1 MYVNLLRLYLPDAK
15 KSQTLIG
22 RKQTMLKPLGETMK
36 LVCKT
41 ALALTLG
48 VAATTSVSAQELTI
62 AIVNN
67 GHMLNMQKVAGAYA
81 VKTGVTLNWVSL
93 EEGVLREQVTADTA
107 TSGGQ
112 YDIINIG
119 MQEAPIWGA
128 AGWIEPLNFGD
139 DYDLDDMLPA
149 MRNGLSHDGQLYAA
163 PFYGESSMVM
173 YRKDLT
179 DAAGVSIKDNDSWDN
194 IKAAAAAIH
203 KPDDGVYGA
212 CLRGKP
218 GWGDNMAFI
227 TTVVNSF
234 GGAWFDKDM
243 KPVLNSQEWKDAINF
258 YVDLLGNYGPPGS
271 EGNSFNEILALYNE
285 GKCGMWIDATI
296 AASFLEV
303 DGVAYA
309 QSPNAGNPVGANW
322 LWAWAM
328 AVPAGSPN
336 AEESMKFIEW
346 ATSKEY
352 IKAVADHPEFGWG
365 SVPTGTRA
373 STYAYP
379 EFQEA
384 AGFAAAEMA
393 AIESAAPEAT
403 DLKPYVGVQFAA
415 IPEFPEVGGAVA
427 QEMAAALS
435 GAKSVDE
442 ALEAAQGAADAI
454 MKEAGY
460 Y

>member
-1 MYVNLLRLYLPDAK
+1 
-15 KSQTLIG
+15 
-22 RKQTMLKPLGETMK
+22 MK
-36 LVCKT
+36 LKT
-41 ALALTLG
+41 ALLSASALI
-48 VAATTSVSAQELTI
+48 AAGTIATAAFAASHSKSLTI

-67 GHMLNMQKVAGAYA
+67 GHMENMKKVAEAYTA
-81 VKTGVTLNWVSL
+81 DTGVELKWVSL
-93 EEGVLREQVTADTA
+93 EEGVLREQVTSDTA
-107 TSGGQ
+107 TGGGQ

-119 MQEAPIWGA
+119 MQEAPIWGK
-128 AGWIEPLNFGD
+128 AGWIEPLNFGAE
-139 DYDLDDMLPA
+139 YDVNDILPA
-149 MRNGLSHDGQLYAA
+149 MRNGLSHEGTLYAA

-179 DAAGVSIKDNDSWDN
+179 DAAGVVVRDNDSWAN
-194 IKAAAAAIH
+194 IKGAAKAMH
-203 KPDDGVYGA
+203 DPDNGVYGA

-243 KPVLNSQEWKDAINF
+243 RPQLDSEAWKEAIDF
-258 YVDLLGNYGPPGS
+258 YVDLLGSYGPPGS

-296 AASFLEV
+296 AASFLTV

-309 QSPNAGNPVGANW
+309 QSPNAGNAVGANW

-336 AEESMKFIEW
+336 AEEAKKFIEW
-346 ATSKEY
+346 STSKAY
-352 IKAVADHPEFGWG
+352 IKAVADHPDFGWG
-365 SVPTGTRA
+365 KVPTGTRA

-379 EFQEA
+379 EFKA
-384 AGFAAAEMA
+384 SAKFASAEMA
-393 AIESAAPEAT
+393 AIDSDAPAAT

-415 IPEFPEVGGAVA
+415 IPEFPEVGSAVA

-435 GAKSVDE
+435 GAKSVED
-442 ALEAAQGAADAI
+442 ALAAAQSAADSI

-460 Y
+460 YE

>member
-1 MYVNLLRLYLPDAK
+1 MFRKGTLR
-15 KSQTLIG
+15 
-22 RKQTMLKPLGETMK
+22 
-36 LVCKT
+36 
-41 ALALTLG
+41 
-48 VAATTSVSAQELTI
+48 AATAIALIAAGGASAESLTI

-67 GHMLNMQKVAGAYA
+67 GHMINMQKVAEAYTEE
-81 VKTGVTLNWVSL
+81 TGVELNWVSL
-93 EEGVLREQVTADTA
+93 EEGVLREQVTSDTA
-107 TSGGQ
+107 TGGGQ

-128 AGWIEPLNFGD
+128 AGWIEPLKFSAGYDVD
-139 DYDLDDMLPA
+139 DILPA
-149 MRNGLSHDGQLYAA
+149 MRNGLSHEGQLYAA

-179 DAAGVSIKDNDSWDN
+179 DAAGVSITDSDSWDN
-194 IKAAAAAIH
+194 VKAAAAAIH
-203 KPDDGVYGA
+203 DPDNGVYGA

-234 GGAWFDKDM
+234 GGAWFDADYR
-243 KPVLNSQEWKDAINF
+243 PVLDSAEWNAAINF
-258 YVDLLGNYGPPGS
+258 YVDLLSNYGPPGS

-309 QSPNAGNPVGANW
+309 QSPNAGNPVGSNW

-328 AVPAGSPN
+328 AIPAGSPN
-336 AEESMKFIEW
+336 AEAAGKFIEW
-346 ATSKEY
+346 ATSKDY
-352 IKAVADHPEFGWG
+352 VQAVGTHPDFGWG
-365 SVPTGTRA
+365 SVPTGQRA
-373 STYAYP
+373 STYAIP
-379 EFQEA
+379 EFQAA
-384 AGFAAAEMA
+384 AGFAAAELA
-393 AIESAAPEAT
+393 AIDSAAPEAT

-415 IPEFPEVGGAVA
+415 IPEFPEVGSAVA

-435 GAKSVDE
+435 GAKSVEE
-442 ALEAAQGAADAI
+442 ALAASQEAAHSI

-460 Y
+460 YD

>member
-1 MYVNLLRLYLPDAK
+1 MKSISLLAVVTAIGLSSFAHAK
-15 KSQTLIG
+15 
-22 RKQTMLKPLGETMK
+22 
-36 LVCKT
+36 
-41 ALALTLG
+41 
-48 VAATTSVSAQELTI
+48 ELTI
-62 AIVNN
+62 AVVNN
-67 GHMLNMQKVAGAYA
+67 GHMINMQKVAEAYTA
-81 VKTGVTLNWVSL
+81 ETGVKLNWVSL
-93 EEGVLREQVTADTA
+93 EEGVLREQVTSDTA
-107 TSGGQ
+107 TSGGE
-112 YDIINIG
+112 YDVINIG

-128 AGWIEPLNFGD
+128 AGWIEPLNFGAS
-139 DYDLDDMLPA
+139 YDVDDMLPA
-149 MRNGLSHDGQLYAA
+149 IRNGLSHEGTLYAA

-179 DAAGVSIKDNDSWDN
+179 DAAGVKIADNDSWVN
-194 IKAAAAAIH
+194 VKKAAAAIH
-203 KPDDGVYGA
+203 NPAAGVYGA

-243 KPVLNSQEWKDAINF
+243 RPTINSKEWKDAISF
-258 YVDLLGNYGPPGS
+258 YVDLLGSYGPPGS

-296 AASFLEV
+296 AASFLTV

-336 AEESMKFIEW
+336 AEESKKFIEW
-346 ATSKEY
+346 ATSKAY
-352 IKAVADHPEFGWG
+352 IKAVADHPDFGWAK
-365 SVPTGTRA
+365 VPTGTRV

-379 EFQEA
+379 EFKA
-384 AGFAAAEMA
+384 VAGFASAEMA

-403 DLKPYVGVQFAA
+403 ALKPYVGVQFAA
-415 IPEFPEVGGAVA
+415 IPEFPEVGSAVA

-435 GAKSVDE
+435 GAKSVDA
-442 ALEAAQGAADAI
+442 ALAASQAAAEAI
-454 MKEAGY
+454 MSEAGY
-460 Y
+460 F

>member
-1 MYVNLLRLYLPDAK
+1 MKLLR
-15 KSQTLIG
+15 
-22 RKQTMLKPLGETMK
+22 
-36 LVCKT
+36 KT
-41 ALALTLG
+41 ALTLALG
-48 VAATTSVSAQELTI
+48 VASATTASAAELTI

-67 GHMLNMQKVAGAYA
+67 GHMINMQKVAEAYTA
-81 VKTGVTLNWVSL
+81 ETGTKLNWVSL
-93 EEGVLREQVTADTA
+93 EEGVLRDQVTSDTA
-107 TSGGQ
+107 TGGGE

-128 AGWIEPLNFGD
+128 AGWIEPLTFGD
-139 DYDLDDMLPA
+139 DYDVDDILPA
-149 MRNGLSHDGQLYAA
+149 MRAGLSHDGTLYAA

-179 DAAGVSIKDNDSWDN
+179 DAAGVTIGDNDSWDN
-194 IKAAAAAIH
+194 VKAAAAAIH
-203 KPDDGVYGA
+203 DPDNGVYGA

-218 GWGDNMAFI
+218 GWGDNGAFI
-227 TTVVNSF
+227 TTVANSF
-234 GGAWFDKDM
+234 GTAWFDKDW
-243 KPVLNSQEWKDAINF
+243 KPQLDSKEWNAAVNF
-258 YVDLLGNYGPPGS
+258 YVDLLSSYGPPGS

-285 GKCGMWIDATI
+285 GKCGLWIDATI

-346 ATSKEY
+346 ATSKDY
-352 IKAVADHPEFGWG
+352 VQAVGNHPDFGWG
-365 SVPTGTRA
+365 KVPTGQRA
-373 STYAYP
+373 STYALP
-379 EFQEA
+379 EFQAA

-393 AIESAAPEAT
+393 AIDSAAPEAT
-403 DLKPYVGVQFAA
+403 DLKPYQGVQFVA
-415 IPEFPEVGGAVA
+415 IPEFPEIGGAFG

-435 GAKSVDE
+435 GAKSVEE
-442 ALEAAQGAADAI
+442 ALAAAQSAADAI
-454 MKEAGY
+454 MREAGY

>member
-1 MYVNLLRLYLPDAK
+1 MNKLTKWA
-15 KSQTLIG
+15 IG
-22 RKQTMLKPLGETMK
+22 LGFG
-36 LVCKT
+36 LASAT
-41 ALALTLG
+41 AVLAQ
-48 VAATTSVSAQELTI
+48 SASELTI

-67 GHMLNMQKVAGAYA
+67 GHMINMQKVAEAYTA
-81 VKTGVTLNWVSL
+81 KTGVKLNWVSL
-93 EEGVLREQVTADTA
+93 EEGVLREQVTSDTA
-107 TSGGQ
+107 TGGGQ

-119 MQEAPIWGA
+119 MQEAPIWGKK
-128 AGWIEPLNFGD
+128 GWIEPLEFGAE
-139 DYDLDDMLPA
+139 YDMDDMLPA
-149 MRNGLSHDGQLYAA
+149 IRNGLSADGTLYAA

-179 DAAGVSIKDNDSWDN
+179 DAAGVTIKDNDSWDN
-194 IKAAAAAIH
+194 IKAAAAAINNPE
-203 KPDDGVYGA
+203 KGIYGI

-218 GWGDNMAFI
+218 GWGDNMAFV
-227 TTVVNSF
+227 TTMVNSF

-243 KPVLNSQEWKDAINF
+243 KPTIDSPQWKAAINF
-258 YVDLLGNYGPPGS
+258 YVDLLRSYGPPGS

-296 AASFLEV
+296 AASFLKV
-303 DGVAYA
+303 PGVAYA

-328 AVPAGSPN
+328 AVPAGTKN
-336 AEESMKFIEW
+336 ADEAKKFIEW
-346 ATSKEY
+346 ATSKDY
-352 IKAVADHPEFGWG
+352 ILAVANHPEFGWG
-365 SVPTGTRA
+365 SVPTGTRK

-379 EFQEA
+379 EFQA
-384 AGFAAAEMA
+384 AAPFAAAELK
-393 AIESAAPEAT
+393 AIETAAPEAT

-427 QEMAAALS
+427 QEIAAALT

-442 ALEAAQGAADAI
+442 ALAAAQSAADKI
-454 MKEAGY
+454 MSEAGY

>member
-1 MYVNLLRLYLPDAK
+1 MFSKRLLGLSTAMILVVTAAIAADED
-15 KSQTLIG
+15 KS
-22 RKQTMLKPLGETMK
+22 
-36 LVCKT
+36 
-41 ALALTLG
+41 
-48 VAATTSVSAQELTI
+48 LTI

-67 GHMLNMQKVAGAYA
+67 GHMINMQKVAEAYTE
-81 VKTGVTLNWVSL
+81 KTGVALNWVSL
-93 EEGVLREQVTADTA
+93 EEGVLREQVTSDTA
-107 TSGGQ
+107 TGGGQ
-112 YDIINIG
+112 YDVINIG
-119 MQEAPIWGA
+119 MQEAPIWGE

-139 DYDLDDMLPA
+139 DYDIDDMLPA
-149 MRNGLSHDGQLYAA
+149 IRNGLSYNGQLYAA

-179 DAAGVSIKDNDSWDN
+179 DAAGVTITDNDSWDN
-194 IKAAAAAIH
+194 IMAAAKAIH
-203 KPDDGVYGA
+203 DPDAGVYGV

-227 TTVVNSF
+227 TAMVNSF
-234 GGAWFDKDM
+234 GGAWFDKDF
-243 KPVLNSQEWKDAINF
+243 KPTIDTEAWHKAINF
-258 YVDLLGNYGPPGS
+258 YVDLLGTYGPPGS

-328 AVPAGSPN
+328 AVPTGTDK
-336 AEESMKFIEW
+336 AEEAKAFIEW
-346 ATSKEY
+346 ATSKNY
-352 IKAVADHPEFGWG
+352 IQAVANHPDFGWG
-365 SVPTGTRA
+365 SVPTGTRK
-373 STYAYP
+373 STYTNP
-379 EFQEA
+379 EFQ
-384 AGFAAAEMA
+384 AAANFASAELA

-415 IPEFPEVGGAVA
+415 IPEFPEVGSAVA

-435 GAKSVDE
+435 GAKTVNE
-442 ALEAAQGAADAI
+442 ALEASQDAAESI

-460 Y
+460 FE

>member
-1 MYVNLLRLYLPDAK
+1 
-15 KSQTLIG
+15 
-22 RKQTMLKPLGETMK
+22 MK
-36 LVCKT
+36 LFNVSV
-41 ALALTLG
+41 LALTTIFGFASL
-48 VAATTSVSAQELTI
+48 ANSTDLTI

-67 GHMLNMQKVAGAYA
+67 GHMINMQKVAKEYTAE
-81 VKTGVTLNWVSL
+81 TGVKLNWVSL
-93 EEGVLREQVTADTA
+93 EEGVLREQVTSDTA
-107 TSGGQ
+107 SGGGQ

-128 AGWIEPLNFGD
+128 AGWIEPLNFGT
-139 DYDLDDMLPA
+139 DYDINDMLPA
-149 MRNGLSHDGQLYAA
+149 IRNGLSHNGTLYAA

-179 DAAGVSIKDNDSWDN
+179 DAAGVTVRDNDSWAN

-203 KPDDGVYGA
+203 DPENGVYGA

-234 GGAWFDKDM
+234 GGSWFDKDM
-243 KPVLNSQEWKDAINF
+243 RPTIDSIQWKEAINF

-296 AASFLEV
+296 AASFLKV

-336 AEESMKFIEW
+336 AEESKKFIEW
-346 ATSKEY
+346 ATSKDY
-352 IKAVADHPEFGWG
+352 IKAVANHPEFGWG
-365 SVPTGTRA
+365 SVPTGTRS
-373 STYAYP
+373 STYMYP
-379 EFQEA
+379 EFQKV

-415 IPEFPEVGGAVA
+415 IPEFPEVGIAVA

-435 GAKSVDE
+435 GAKSVAD
-442 ALEAAQGAADAI
+442 ALAASQAAADAI
-454 MKEAGY
+454 MSEAGY

>member
-1 MYVNLLRLYLPDAK
+1 MSMRNALCGA
-15 KSQTLIG
+15 
-22 RKQTMLKPLGETMK
+22 
-36 LVCKT
+36 T
-41 ALALTLG
+41 ALAL
-48 VAATTSVSAQELTI
+48 VSASGALAQEKSLTI

-67 GHMLNMQKVAGAYA
+67 GHMINMQKVAEAYTA
-81 VKTGVTLNWVSL
+81 ETGVQLKWVAL
-93 EEGVLREQVTADTA
+93 EEGVLREQVSSDTA
-107 TSGGQ
+107 TGGGQ
-112 YDIINIG
+112 YDVINIG

-128 AGWIEPLNFGD
+128 AGWIEPLNFSA
-139 DYDLDDMLPA
+139 DYDIDDMLPA
-149 MRNGLSHDGQLYAA
+149 IRNGLSADGTLYAA

-179 DAAGVSIKDNDSWDN
+179 DAAGVTIADNDSWDN

-203 KPDDGVYGA
+203 DPSKGIYGV

-227 TTVVNSF
+227 TTMVNSF
-234 GGAWFDKDM
+234 GGAWFDKDYQ
-243 KPVLNSQEWKDAINF
+243 PTLDSDAWKAAITF
-258 YVDLLGNYGPPGS
+258 YVDLLGTYGPPGS

-296 AASFLEV
+296 AASFLTV
-303 DGVAYA
+303 PGVAYA

-328 AVPAGSPN
+328 AVPTGTAKSDD
-336 AEESMKFIEW
+336 AKAFIEW
-346 ATSKEY
+346 ATSKAY
-352 IKAVADHPEFGWG
+352 VQAVANHPEFGWG

-379 EFQEA
+379 EFQA
-384 AGFAAAEMA
+384 VAGFASAELA

-415 IPEFPEVGGAVA
+415 IPEFPEVGSAVA

-435 GAKSVDE
+435 GAKSV
-442 ALEAAQGAADAI
+442 EAALAAAQAAAVSI

-460 Y
+460 

>member
-1 MYVNLLRLYLPDAK
+1 MK
-15 KSQTLIG
+15 K
-22 RKQTMLKPLGETMK
+22 MK
-36 LVCKT
+36 VS
-41 ALALTLG
+41 ALALAAAG
-48 VAATTSVSAQELTI
+48 FATTAMADGHATELTI

-67 GHMLNMQKVAGAYA
+67 GHMINMQKVAEAYTEE
-81 VKTGVTLNWVSL
+81 TGVALNWVSL
-93 EEGVLREQVTADTA
+93 EEGVLREQVTSDTA
-107 TSGGQ
+107 TGGGQ

-119 MQEAPIWGA
+119 MQEAPIWGQ
-128 AGWIEPLNFGD
+128 AGWIEPLEFGE
-139 DYDLDDMLPA
+139 DYDVDDMLPA
-149 MRNGLSHDGQLYAA
+149 IRNGLSADGTLYAA

-179 DAAGVSIKDNDSWDN
+179 DAAGVTIADNDSWDN
-194 IKAAAAAIH
+194 IKAAAEAIH
-203 KPDDGVYGA
+203 DPANDVYGV

-234 GGAWFDKDM
+234 GGSWFDADFR
-243 KPVLNSQEWKDAINF
+243 PQLDSDEWKAAIEF
-258 YVDLLGNYGPPGS
+258 YVDLLGTYGPPGS

-336 AEESMKFIEW
+336 AEAAMDFIEW
-346 ATSKEY
+346 ATSKDY
-352 IKAVADHPEFGWG
+352 IQAVAEHPEFGWG

-384 AGFAAAEMA
+384 AAFADAELA

-403 DLKPYVGVQFAA
+403 ELKPYVGVQFAA
-415 IPEFPEVGGAVA
+415 IPEFPQVGSAVA

-435 GAKSVDE
+435 GAKTVDE
-442 ALEAAQGAADAI
+442 ALADAQSAADAI
-454 MKEAGY
+454 MSEAGY

>member
-1 MYVNLLRLYLPDAK
+1 MSFRNALLGA
-15 KSQTLIG
+15 
-22 RKQTMLKPLGETMK
+22 
-36 LVCKT
+36 T
-41 ALALTLG
+41 ALTSLG
-48 VAATTSVSAQELTI
+48 AFSAQADGHETELTI

-67 GHMLNMQKVAGAYA
+67 GHMINMQTVAEAYTEE
-81 VKTGVTLNWVSL
+81 TGIKLNWVAL
-93 EEGVLREQVTADTA
+93 EEGVLREQVTSDTA
-107 TSGGQ
+107 TGGGQ

-119 MQEAPIWGA
+119 MQEAPIWGQ
-128 AGWIEPLNFGD
+128 AGWIEPLEFD
-139 DYDLDDMLPA
+139 AEYDIDDMLPA
-149 MRNGLSHDGQLYAA
+149 IRNGLSNDGTLYAA

-179 DAAGVSIKDNDSWDN
+179 DAAGVTVSDNDSWEN
-194 IKAAAAAIH
+194 IRAAAAAIH
-203 KPDDGVYGA
+203 DPDEVYGV

-234 GGAWFDKDM
+234 GGAWFDADFR
-243 KPVLNSQEWKDAINF
+243 PQLDSEEWNDAITF
-258 YVDLLGNYGPPGS
+258 YVDLLGTYGPPGS

-328 AVPAGSPN
+328 AVPTGTDKTDEAK
-336 AEESMKFIEW
+336 AFIEW
-346 ATSKEY
+346 ATSKDY
-352 IKAVADHPEFGWG
+352 IQAVANHPEFGWG

-373 STYAYP
+373 STYASA
-379 EFQEA
+379 EFQ
-384 AGFAAAEMA
+384 AAASFASAELA

-403 DLKPYVGVQFAA
+403 ELKPYVGVQFAA
-415 IPEFPEVGGAVA
+415 IPEFPEVGSAVA

-435 GAKSVDE
+435 GAKTVEE
-442 ALEAAQGAADAI
+442 ALADAQAAADAI
-454 MKEAGY
+454 MQEAGY

>member
-1 MYVNLLRLYLPDAK
+1 MKSLLN
-15 KSQTLIG
+15 
-22 RKQTMLKPLGETMK
+22 
-36 LVCKT
+36 T
-41 ALALTLG
+41 ALGLTLG
-48 VAATTSVSAQELTI
+48 VATATFAWADGHSKELTI

-67 GHMLNMQKVAGAYA
+67 GHMINMQKVAEAYTEE
-81 VKTGVTLNWVSL
+81 TGVKLNWVSL
-93 EEGVLREQVTADTA
+93 EEGVLREQVTSDTA
-107 TSGGQ
+107 TGGGQ

-128 AGWIEPLNFGD
+128 AGWIEPLVFGEAYDVD
-139 DYDLDDMLPA
+139 DLMPA
-149 MRNGLSHDGQLYAA
+149 MRDGLSHEGTLYAA

-179 DAAGVSIKDNDSWDN
+179 DAAGVTIADNDSWEN
-194 IKAAAAAIH
+194 ITAAAAAMH
-203 KPDDGVYGA
+203 DPDNGVYGA

-218 GWGDNMAFI
+218 GWGDGMAFV
-227 TTVVNSF
+227 TTVANSF
-234 GGAWFDKDM
+234 GAAWFDADM
-243 KPVLNSQEWKDAINF
+243 RPTLDTPEWNAAVTMYVNLLN
-258 YVDLLGNYGPPGS
+258 NYGPPGS

-285 GKCGMWIDATI
+285 GKCGLWIDATI

-336 AEESMKFIEW
+336 SEASQAFIEW
-346 ATSKEY
+346 ATSKAY
-352 IKAVADHPEFGWG
+352 IKAVADHADFGW
-365 SVPTGTRA
+365 SKVPTGTRA

-379 EFQEA
+379 EFQAA

-403 DLKPYVGVQFAA
+403 DIKPYVGVQFAA
-415 IPEFPEVGGAVA
+415 IPEFPEVGTAVA
-427 QEMAAALS
+427 QEIAAALS
-435 GAKSVDE
+435 GAKSVDD
-442 ALEAAQGAADAI
+442 ALAAAQSAADSF
-454 MKEAGY
+454 MSEAGY

>member
-1 MYVNLLRLYLPDAK
+1 M
-15 KSQTLIG
+15 KSLSTIAFGVTLAAS
-22 RKQTMLKPLGETMK
+22 
-36 LVCKT
+36 T
-41 ALALTLG
+41 ALTAFS
-48 VAATTSVSAQELTI
+48 ASATELTI

-67 GHMLNMQKVAGAYA
+67 GHMINMQKVAEKYT
-81 VKTGVTLNWVSL
+81 KETGVKLKWVSL
-93 EEGVLREQVTADTA
+93 EEGVLREQVTSDTA
-107 TSGGQ
+107 TGGGQ

-119 MQEAPIWGA
+119 MQEAPIWGKA
-128 AGWIEPLNFGD
+128 KWIEPLNFAA

-149 MRNGLSHDGQLYAA
+149 MRNGLSYNGTLYAA

-179 DAAGVSIKDNDSWDN
+179 DAAGVTIGDGDSWDN
-194 IKAAAAAIH
+194 IKKAAAAIH
-203 KPDDGVYGA
+203 NPDKGVYGV

-227 TTVVNSF
+227 TTMVNSF
-234 GGAWFDKDM
+234 GGAWFDKDF
-243 KPVLNSQEWKDAINF
+243 KPTIDSDAWRKAINF
-258 YVDLLGNYGPPGS
+258 YVDLLGTYGPPGS

-296 AASFLEV
+296 AASFLTV

-328 AVPAGSPN
+328 AVPAGTKN
-336 AEESMKFIEW
+336 AEEAKKFIQW
-346 ATSKEY
+346 ATSKAY
-352 IKAVADHPEFGWG
+352 IQAVADHPDFGWAK
-365 SVPTGTRA
+365 VPTGTRQ
-373 STYAYP
+373 STYASP
-379 EFQEA
+379 EFQKVA
-384 AGFAAAEMA
+384 KFADAELK
-393 AIESAAPEAT
+393 AIKSAAPAAT

-415 IPEFPEVGGAVA
+415 IPEFPEVGSAVA

-435 GAKSVDE
+435 GAKTVDE
-442 ALEAAQGAADAI
+442 ALKASQAAAEAI

-460 Y
+460 YE

>member
-1 MYVNLLRLYLPDAK
+1 MPLKNRLLGA
-15 KSQTLIG
+15 T
-22 RKQTMLKPLGETMK
+22 
-36 LVCKT
+36 
-41 ALALTLG
+41 ALTLVG
-48 VAATTSVSAQELTI
+48 ATAAMAGSHATELTI

-67 GHMLNMQKVAGAYA
+67 GHMINMQTVAEAYTEE
-81 VKTGVTLNWVSL
+81 TGVTLNWVSL
-93 EEGVLREQVTADTA
+93 EEGVLREQVTSDTA
-107 TSGGQ
+107 TGGGQ

-119 MQEAPIWGA
+119 MQEAPIWGQ
-128 AGWIEPLNFGD
+128 AGWIEALEFGA
-139 DYDLDDMLPA
+139 DYDVDDMLPA
-149 MRNGLSHDGQLYAA
+149 IRNGLSANGTLYAA

-179 DAAGVSIKDNDSWDN
+179 DAAGVTISDNDSWEN
-194 IKAAAAAIH
+194 IRAAAEAIH
-203 KPDDGVYGA
+203 NPDDVYGV

-234 GGAWFDKDM
+234 GGSWFDADFR
-243 KPVLNSQEWKDAINF
+243 PQLDSQAWNDAITF
-258 YVDLLGNYGPPGS
+258 YVDLLGTYGPPGS

-336 AEESMKFIEW
+336 ADAAKDFIEW

-352 IKAVADHPEFGWG
+352 IQAVANHPEFGWG

-373 STYAYP
+373 STYEYA
-379 EFQEA
+379 EFQ
-384 AGFAAAEMA
+384 AAADFASAELA

-403 DLKPYVGVQFAA
+403 ELKPYVGVQFAA
-415 IPEFPEVGGAVA
+415 IPEFPEVGSAVA

-435 GAKSVDE
+435 GAKTVEE
-442 ALEAAQGAADAI
+442 ALADAQSAADAI
-454 MKEAGY
+454 MQEAGY

>member
-1 MYVNLLRLYLPDAK
+1 MTLKNALRAA
-15 KSQTLIG
+15 
-22 RKQTMLKPLGETMK
+22 
-36 LVCKT
+36 T
-41 ALALTLG
+41 ALTVVTAG
-48 VAATTSVSAQELTI
+48 AAVAESHATSLTI

-67 GHMLNMQKVAGAYA
+67 GHMINMQKVAEAYTEE
-81 VKTGVTLNWVSL
+81 TGVELNWVSL
-93 EEGVLREQVTADTA
+93 EEGVLREQVTSDTA
-107 TSGGQ
+107 TGGGQ

-128 AGWIEPLNFGD
+128 AGWIEPLEFSD
-139 DYDLDDMLPA
+139 EYDVDDMLPA
-149 MRNGLSHDGQLYAA
+149 IRAGLSADGTLYAA

-179 DAAGVSIKDNDSWDN
+179 DAAGVTIADNDSWDN
-194 IKAAAAAIH
+194 VKAAAEAIH
-203 KPDDGVYGA
+203 DPENGVYGV

-218 GWGDNMAFI
+218 GWGDNMAFL

-234 GGAWFDKDM
+234 GGAWFDADYQ
-243 KPVLNSQEWKDAINF
+243 PQLDSEEWNAAVTF
-258 YVDLLGNYGPPGS
+258 YVDLLSTYGPPGS

-285 GKCGMWIDATI
+285 GKCGIWIDATI

-328 AVPAGSPN
+328 AVPAGTEN
-336 AEESMKFIEW
+336 ADAAKAFIEW
-346 ATSKEY
+346 ATSKDY
-352 IKAVADHPEFGWG
+352 IQAVAAHPDFGWG

-373 STYAYP
+373 STYEIA
-379 EFQEA
+379 EFQA
-384 AGFAAAEMA
+384 AAPFAAAELA

-403 DLKPYVGVQFAA
+403 ELKPYVGVQFAA
-415 IPEFPEVGGAVA
+415 IPEFPEVGSAVA

-435 GAKSVDE
+435 GAKTVEE
-442 ALEAAQGAADAI
+442 ALADAQSAAQAI
-454 MKEAGY
+454 MDEAGY
-460 Y
+460 

>member
-1 MYVNLLRLYLPDAK
+1 MNKLTKVALGL
-15 KSQTLIG
+15 TIG
-22 RKQTMLKPLGETMK
+22 MISATA
-36 LVCKT
+36 
-41 ALALTLG
+41 ALAQ
-48 VAATTSVSAQELTI
+48 SASELTI

-67 GHMLNMQKVAGAYA
+67 GHMINMQKVAEAYTE
-81 VKTGVTLNWVSL
+81 KTGVKLNWVSL
-93 EEGVLREQVTADTA
+93 EEGVLREQVTSDTA
-107 TSGGQ
+107 TGGGQ

-119 MQEAPIWGA
+119 MQEAPIWGK
-128 AGWIEPLNFGD
+128 AGWIEPLEFGA
-139 DYDLDDMLPA
+139 DYDVADMLPA
-149 MRNGLSHDGQLYAA
+149 MRNGLSADGTLYAA

-173 YRKDLT
+173 YRKDLA
-179 DAAGVSIKDNDSWDN
+179 DAAGVTIADNDSWDN
-194 IKAAAAAIH
+194 IKAAAAAMH
-203 KPDDGVYGA
+203 NPDAGVYGA

-218 GWGDNMAFI
+218 GWGDNMAFV
-227 TTVVNSF
+227 TTMVNSF

-243 KPVLNSQEWKDAINF
+243 HPVLESAEWKAAINF
-258 YVDLLGNYGPPGS
+258 YVDLLGTYGPPGS

-296 AASFLEV
+296 AASFLTV
-303 DGVAYA
+303 PGVAYA

-336 AEESMKFIEW
+336 TQAAKDFIEW

-352 IKAVADHPEFGWG
+352 ILAVANHPDFGWG

-379 EFQEA
+379 EFQA
-384 AGFAAAEMA
+384 AAPFAAAEMA

-403 DLKPYVGVQFAA
+403 DIKPYVGVQFAA

-427 QEMAAALS
+427 QEIAAALS
-435 GAKSVDE
+435 GAKTVDE
-442 ALEAAQGAADAI
+442 ALAAAQSAADKI
-454 MKEAGY
+454 MSEAGY

>member
-1 MYVNLLRLYLPDAK
+1 MTFLR
-15 KSQTLIG
+15 KS
-22 RKQTMLKPLGETMK
+22 
-36 LVCKT
+36 
-41 ALALTLG
+41 ALALALG
-48 VAATTSVSAQELTI
+48 VAAATTASAQELTI

-67 GHMLNMQKVAGAYA
+67 GHMLNMQKVAEAYTEE
-81 VKTGVTLNWVSL
+81 TGVKLNWVSL
-93 EEGVLREQVTADTA
+93 EEGVLREQVTSDTA
-107 TSGGQ
+107 TGGGQ

-128 AGWIEPLNFGD
+128 AGWIEPLEFGD
-139 DYDLDDMLPA
+139 DYDVDDILPA
-149 MRNGLSHDGQLYAA
+149 MRAGLSHEGTLYAA

-179 DAAGVSIKDNDSWDN
+179 DAAGVAIADNDSW
-194 IKAAAAAIH
+194 
-203 KPDDGVYGA
+203 A

-218 GWGDNMAFI
+218 GWGDNGAFI
-227 TTVVNSF
+227 TTVANSF
-234 GGAWFDKDM
+234 GARWFDKDM
-243 KPVLNSQEWKDAINF
+243 KPQLDSPEWNAAVNF
-258 YVDLLGNYGPPGS
+258 YVDLLSKYGPPGS

-285 GKCGMWIDATI
+285 GKCGLWIDATI

-336 AEESMKFIEW
+336 AEEAMKFIEW
-346 ATSKEY
+346 ATSKDY
-352 IKAVADHPEFGWG
+352 VQAVAAHPDFGWG
-365 SVPTGTRA
+365 SVPTGQRA
-373 STYAYP
+373 STYAIP
-379 EFQEA
+379 EFQEV

-403 DLKPYVGVQFAA
+403 ELKPYVGVQFVA
-415 IPEFPEVGGAVA
+415 IPEFPEIGGAFG

-435 GAKSVDE
+435 GAKSVED
-442 ALEAAQGAADAI
+442 ALAAAQKAADAI
-454 MKEAGY
+454 MREAGY